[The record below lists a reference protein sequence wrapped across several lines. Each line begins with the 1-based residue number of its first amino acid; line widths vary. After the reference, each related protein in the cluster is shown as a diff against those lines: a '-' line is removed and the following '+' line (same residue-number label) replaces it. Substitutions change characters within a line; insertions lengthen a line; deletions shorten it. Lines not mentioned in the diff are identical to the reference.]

1 MSVRRFPRTLIRSLE
16 SRDLPLQTLDSILK
30 LRTYLDELEGA
41 ALLKARELGATSADI
56 ARALGVS
63 RQAIYNKLRAMQEQ
77 APEEPVVI
85 PELEERPTERD

>member
-16 SRDLPLQTLDSILK
+16 SRDLPLQTLDSIRK

-41 ALLKARELGATSADI
+41 TLLKARELGATSADI